1 MKHTKLIILTLLFAV
16 AGLTQVSAQDIS
28 LENRLSSSSL
38 SLKNK
43 VEVYPNPA
51 VEFLIVE
58 IENSDLQ
65 SVEFEMYSLIG
76 NKVTIQPE
84 EIAQDK
90 YKISVKGFTSGY
102 YFLRIK
108 DEKNR
113 FEKALKFLKN

>member
-1 MKHTKLIILTLLFAV
+1 MLLNSILTLFFAL
-16 AGLTQVSAQDIS
+16 AGLSQANSQDIS
-28 LENRLSSSSL
+28 LENRLANSSL

-58 IENSDLQ
+58 IENSDLN

-90 YKISVKGFTSGY
+90 YKISVKGFSSGY

-108 DEKNR
+108 DDKNR

>member
-1 MKHTKLIILTLLFAV
+1 MKYTKLIILTLLLAF
-16 AGLTQVSAQDIS
+16 AGLTQVNAQEIS
-28 LENRLSSSSL
+28 LENRLSNSSL

-58 IENSDLQ
+58 IKNSDLQ
-65 SVEFEMYSLIG
+65 SVQFEMYSLIG
-76 NKVTIQPE
+76 NKVTIQPQ

-113 FEKALKFLKN
+113 FEKALKFLKD